1 MTKIDGEDRQ
11 HNKDKEDNI
20 QYEYLQ
26 SEKKK
31 NKRQQAE
38 DKITYLLATVL
49 PFLDK

>member
-20 QYEYLQ
+20 QYLQ

>member
-11 HNKDKEDNI
+11 HNKDKEDT
-20 QYEYLQ
+20 QYY

-49 PFLDK
+49 PF